1 MRQKLILRATS
12 IFLLSTQLA
21 CSGGSQGDLDYV
33 ALGASDTAGV
43 GATPITNGYA
53 YLIEEGL
60 EQAGKQTDLDN
71 FGIPGAEIGDI
82 DNLEVQLL
90 KISKPGLITLSTGA
104 NDLVDGD
111 PIDGF
116 ESDLHGLLVKLRNIS
131 PDATIAISNL
141 PDITKAKRFVDE
153 PDANVTTARVQG
165 YNNATARQAQAF
177 DALLVDLYSEPLDDS
192 LFSDQ
197 DGYHPSDRGHRAIA
211 DKFLEVI
218 LPIVETL

>member
-1 MRQKLILRATS
+1 MKQKSFFNI
-12 IFLLSTQLA
+12 IFLFTLLTPLA
-21 CSGGSQGDLDYV
+21 CGGGSSGDLDYV
-33 ALGASDTAGV
+33 ALGASDTTGV

-111 PIDGF
+111 PVDGF
-116 ESDLHGLLVKLRNIS
+116 ESDLRGLFEKLRDIS
-131 PDATIAISNL
+131 PDATIAVANI

-153 PDANVTTARVQG
+153 PEANVTTARIQG
-165 YNNATARQAQAF
+165 YNNAIARQSQAYG
-177 DALLVDLYSEPLDDS
+177 ALLVDLYSEPLDDS

-211 DKFLEVI
+211 NKFLEI
-218 LPIVETL
+218 LLPIIDDL